1 MAASDLKGVPGVVIG
16 PPGFVDVDGTS
27 ATKGFLS
34 ANRCL
39 LGGHPAGRHAVNQ
52 HFETR
57 QGDTTVVVEVL
68 EAEVPIC
75 VGNDAS
81 IEHRP

>member
-1 MAASDLKGVPGVVIG
+1 MTAGDLEGVPGVVVG
-16 PPGFVDVDGTS
+16 PPGFVDIDGTP

-39 LGGHPAGRHAVNQ
+39 LGGHPASRHAVNEN
-52 HFETR
+52 FVAR

-68 EAEVPIC
+68 EAEIPVC
-75 VGNDAS
+75 VGNDTG